1 MTASQRLSAGWQE
14 LVLARVA
21 DTYRAHSVSW
31 RLHRILREAG
41 LNDPDITARSVR
53 LTEAHRVLHTEGIAA
68 AARFLGSPS
77 LDATAEMLNHQ
88 WRQPAAA
95 LEEPSDE

>member
-21 DTYRAHSVSW
+21 DTYRARSVSSG
-31 RLHRILREAG
+31 LHRILREAG
-41 LNDPDITARSVR
+41 LNDPDTTARSIR

-68 AARFLGSPS
+68 AARFLG